1 MKIWRIVMCI
11 LFLRKLKG
19 DVVVLQPVD
28 LIFPEDVA
36 KLPSSM
42 IEEACLLADIPF
54 NSSTS
59 GDAIYNILNSQIPG
73 DRDLKVRVYELIKN
87 KIFASRR
94 GITWHRLPQ
103 DVGAL
108 DIETAFRDHLGIS
121 PFEALIP
128 RDPNNLNG
136 TAKVMGACRY
146 GENRRYLIRLMVKV
160 RVQKFYA
167 GPRVENRVIGG
178 TITAILD
185 LDNGIL
191 EIRDDPKY
199 STRILRELSQVVTG
213 VHTGSIISPRI
224 AELLD
229 PYGGNVEDFADNLDG
244 RLISTDSKPELD
256 FEEELTSEQITAVS
270 NVLIAVNDFFDT
282 NDYEILQTKLD
293 ESKASLTGF
302 EDVPF
307 LAILLAGMEKLG
319 LRVRDVADVRTQP
332 LLNALKP
339 HLQYQGGFIKF
350 PVNENGVNEYHTI
363 RIGLQT
369 NSISFRTFATEN
381 AIEKVRRALL

>member
-1 MKIWRIVMCI
+1 M
-11 LFLRKLKG
+11 
-19 DVVVLQPVD
+19 LQPVD
-28 LIFPEDVA
+28 LVFPEDIA
-36 KLPSSM
+36 KLPASM
-42 IEEACLLADIPF
+42 IEEACLLADIPY
-54 NSSTS
+54 SSGAS
-59 GDAIYNILNSQIPG
+59 GDAIYSILNSQIPG
-73 DRDLKVRVYELIKN
+73 DLELKVRVYELIKN

-94 GITWHRLPQ
+94 GITWHRLPEGIG
-103 DVGAL
+103 DL
-108 DIETAFRDHLGIS
+108 DIEAAFRDQMGIT
-121 PFEALIP
+121 PFEAIIP
-128 RDPNNLNG
+128 RDPNNLDG

-146 GENRRYLIRLMVKV
+146 GDARRYLIRLMVKV

-167 GPRVENRVIGG
+167 GPRVENRAIGG

-185 LDNGIL
+185 LDNRLL

-199 STRILRELSQVVTG
+199 SARILRELSQVVTG

-224 AELLD
+224 AELLE
-229 PYGGNVEDFADNLDG
+229 PFGGNVEDFADNLEG
-244 RLISTDSKPELD
+244 RLISTDSKPEFD
-256 FEEELTSEQITAVS
+256 FEEELTAEQITAVS

-282 NDYEILQTKLD
+282 NNYEILQAKLD
-293 ESKASLTGF
+293 ESKANLTGF

-319 LRVRDVADVRTQP
+319 LSVRDVADVRTQP

-350 PVNENGVNEYHTI
+350 PVNENGVTEYHTI